1 MKLSCAQCQQ
11 IVNVAPGQSPPPWCV
26 GCGADFKASESTT
39 AASEAK
45 LNAQQFA
52 AEVLGL
58 PQNSPRLRRCPS
70 CKVGMPGQPDDPL
83 PPWCPRC
90 GSDVKSAAT
99 IAPPAPQP
107 EGEIR
112 AESQN
117 EVVGSAEASFSREEL
132 PESQPLAAPTVA
144 ASDLLPP
151 GSTLLS
157 DVTHRPSELDSSNVG
172 RDDRFA
178 LHNLIVGAGLG
189 LWGLCMAS
197 GMGNSAQQEVLNSHN
212 TLMTVIDVLQAVTLL
227 NGVLLFVSGIG
238 LRQQQRWGYRL
249 ATISALVSVLAGFMF
264 VTAWQFLMQ
273 ASRGGEVVEAVAT
286 MTFVRMNLDLLIG
299 LLDGGGLLMLL
310 WRRPGIPVA
319 SEESRS
325 AWAGA
330 Y

>member
-1 MKLSCAQCQQ
+1 
-11 IVNVAPGQSPPPWCV
+11 
-26 GCGADFKASESTT
+26 
-39 AASEAK
+39 
-45 LNAQQFA
+45 
-52 AEVLGL
+52 
-58 PQNSPRLRRCPS
+58 
-70 CKVGMPGQPDDPL
+70 
-83 PPWCPRC
+83 
-90 GSDVKSAAT
+90 
-99 IAPPAPQP
+99 
-107 EGEIR
+107 
-112 AESQN
+112 
-117 EVVGSAEASFSREEL
+117 
-132 PESQPLAAPTVA
+132 
-144 ASDLLPP
+144 
-151 GSTLLS
+151 
-157 DVTHRPSELDSSNVG
+157 
-172 RDDRFA
+172 
-178 LHNLIVGAGLG
+178 
-189 LWGLCMAS
+189 MAS